1 MFKCIELLTE
11 GCVGVAAGGLV
22 WKGRAVR
29 TDGSSGTSNYF
40 LQALKSPD
48 VMWISLNPSSVHTG
62 IKHSDVFKSGSLF
75 LLGHV
80 LIGTQYKYKRLSH
93 SQKPEWFKKMLSL
106 NHNWIKKCN
115 NSLKN
120 WISCHLFTLVS
131 FQMHKLFFLHATQRR
146 ISHAR
151 QRFIVHKSII
161 TVIHMMHCTKQNKM
175 HYLNAS

>member
-1 MFKCIELLTE
+1 MSCITNALVCFKRIVEQVAWNKTQNHPEKNDFCSAFKCIELLTE

-40 LQALKSPD
+40 LQAVKPPD

-93 SQKPEWFKKMLSL
+93 SQKPEWLKKDAEFESQL
-106 NHNWIKKCN
+106 
-115 NSLKN
+115 
-120 WISCHLFTLVS
+120 SCHLFTLVS
-131 FQMHKLFFLHATQRR
+131 FQMHKLLFFLHATQRR

-151 QRFIVHKSII
+151 
-161 TVIHMMHCTKQNKM
+161 
-175 HYLNAS
+175 